1 MIGLMSP
8 ILLIPDFKKLSA
20 FSGFFILCC
29 IVSIV
34 FILGF
39 EVQILYERNAS
50 ETAETESYTYEMF
63 NFTMFPLFMGEVLS
77 IFEGNVG
84 ILNIYSQQNEP
95 RSMIK
100 QAILTHLIVLVMCI
114 LIGTLSYLAYGNDT

>member
-1 MIGLMSP
+1 MIALMSP

-29 IVSIV
+29 VVSII

-39 EVQILYERNAS
+39 EISILYQRWDHNSNQPLAS
-50 ETAETESYTYEMF
+50 SGYHYEMF
-63 NFTMFPLFMGEVLS
+63 NFGMFPLFMGEVLS

-84 ILNIYSQQNEP
+84 LLNIYSQ
-95 RSMIK
+95 
-100 QAILTHLIVLVMCI
+100 
-114 LIGTLSYLAYGNDT
+114 